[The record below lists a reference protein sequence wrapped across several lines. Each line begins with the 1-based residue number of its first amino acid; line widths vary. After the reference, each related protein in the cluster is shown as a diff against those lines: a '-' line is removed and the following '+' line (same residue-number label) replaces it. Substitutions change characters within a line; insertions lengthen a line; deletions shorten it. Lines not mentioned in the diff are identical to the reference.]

1 MTKPSKPKIIV
12 EIQGRPFV
20 TYLLDHII
28 AAGFQEVILCTGYM
42 SGLVKSEIGDKY
54 KNLQIR
60 YSEEKKPL
68 GTGGAL
74 RQALPLIKTSKI
86 MVMNGD
92 SYVGID
98 YRILL
103 QEVHRREQPAA
114 ICVVKVKDTSRYGR
128 VVLGDNHSVVSFE
141 EKSDDQFPGLINA
154 GIYIFNR
161 ELIEPIPLGEFIS
174 IEKDCFPEWVDKQ
187 LYGYVC
193 DGRFIDIGTPES
205 YHQAIKFFTNS
216 D

>member
-1 MTKPSKPKIIV
+1 MHEVQDRGHENTTAVILAGGFGSRLRPIISDKPKIIV

-60 YSEEKKPL
+60 YSEETKPL

-103 QEVHRREQPAA
+103 QEVHRM
-114 ICVVKVKDTSRYGR
+114 T
-128 VVLGDNHSVVSFE
+128 
-141 EKSDDQFPGLINA
+141 
-154 GIYIFNR
+154 
-161 ELIEPIPLGEFIS
+161 
-174 IEKDCFPEWVDKQ
+174 
-187 LYGYVC
+187 
-193 DGRFIDIGTPES
+193 
-205 YHQAIKFFTNS
+205 
-216 D
+216 